1 MGRLKLILRVGGVL
15 CFACGLMLIPL
26 GYGISPK
33 RDLSAFNNIVDLGVF
48 FKTGL
53 LLVAIGATVSVVSLL
68 LPGKS
73 SSATG
78 MI

>member
-15 CFACGLMLIPL
+15 CFACGVLFIPL

-33 RDLSAFNNIVDLGVF
+33 RDLSAFNNIVDSGAF

-53 LLVAIGATVSVVSLL
+53 VLMAIGAAVYVISLL
-68 LPGKS
+68 LPGEVE
-73 SSATG
+73 
-78 MI
+78 

>member
-15 CFACGLMLIPL
+15 CFACGLLFIPL

-33 RDLSAFNNIVDLGVF
+33 RDLSAFNNIVDSGAF

-53 LLVAIGATVSVVSLL
+53 LLIAIGAAVYVISLL
-68 LPGKS
+68 LPGEVE
-73 SSATG
+73 
-78 MI
+78 